1 VVETSVLVAAMSAIT
16 SGRGADAEQAASASG
31 KAANTHIFMGKSAQ
45 RASAQ
50 RRSVE
55 VLQNDLTYKAHCS
68 KARRVVSDI
77 RKLGRA
83 AHEVA
88 ARIAAC
94 VVFMTKVG
102 RMS

>member
-1 VVETSVLVAAMSAIT
+1 M
-16 SGRGADAEQAASASG
+16 
-31 KAANTHIFMGKSAQ
+31 K
-45 RASAQ
+45 
-50 RRSVE
+50 
-55 VLQNDLTYKAHCS
+55 VLQNNLTYKAHCS